1 MSMDEGSSPDEQPP
15 YRVGEEVRHAKRPEW
30 GVGTVQRLEPAR
42 HGGIVDQRLWIRFS
56 NAGMKVVLA
65 SVGELQRTAAPILG
79 AEGHTLADREL
90 RHEQGWLG
98 EIARSKPEQAM
109 TELPPEASD
118 PFLSLRKRLEFTI
131 GLYRFEPVGGKLLD
145 WAVAQSGLADP
156 LARFNRHELEQFFL
170 RWAHHRDQHL
180 AKLSQECRNEP
191 GLFDAVM
198 KQAPPSAHK
207 ALRKLHAG
215 R

>member
-1 MSMDEGSSPDEQPP
+1 MSEGTSPDERSP

-30 GVGTVQRLEPAR
+30 GVGTIQRLEPAR

-65 SVGELQRTAAPILG
+65 SLGELQRTAEPVLG
-79 AEGHTLADREL
+79 ADGHTLADREL

-109 TELPPEASD
+109 TELPPQASD
-118 PFLSLRKRLEFTI
+118 PFLPLRKRLEFSI

-156 LARFNRHELEQFFL
+156 LARFNRHELEQFFE
-170 RWAHHRDQHL
+170 RWAHQRDLHL
-180 AKLSQECRNEP
+180 VRLSQEARNEP
-191 GLFDAVM
+191 GVFDAAM

>member
-1 MSMDEGSSPDEQPP
+1 MMAEGTSPVGNP

-30 GVGTVQRLEPAR
+30 GVGTIQRLEPAR
-42 HGGIVDQRLWIRFS
+42 HGGVVDQRIWIRFS

-65 SVGELQRTAAPILG
+65 SLGELQRSAAPPIL
-79 AEGHTLADREL
+79 EDGHTLADREK

-98 EIARSKPEQAM
+98 EIARRKPEEAM
-109 TELPPEASD
+109 TELPPQASD
-118 PFLSLRKRLEFTI
+118 PFLSLRKRLEFTV

-156 LARFNRHELEQFFL
+156 LARFNRHELEQFFQ
-170 RWAHHRDQHL
+170 RWSHHRDQQL
-180 AKLSQECRNEP
+180 SKLCQEARHEP
-191 GLFDAVM
+191 GLVESVM
-198 KQAPPSAHK
+198 RTAPPSAHK